1 MDEYLD
7 EYGYSGMYTQLD
19 KNEDSFLKLDSAL
32 RKYKAG
38 VGSMWAY
45 DPESDVS
52 DLKLIA
58 FDYIRA
64 SFEQTLFRNII
75 SVPSAKKP
83 ASSFFAKQEV
93 WEKFRDQHF
102 ATTDSVQEESVEDIM
117 AKNPPDLGRA
127 LKARDKQWKQNVEE
141 SFDDNYVQSWDALQ
155 NHANAAKPLQQ
166 LIKACQ
172 ALEVVDVN
180 QPSFLNDSNV
190 RGCVKSLDEF
200 VLKFKEI
207 LNL

>member
-1 MDEYLD
+1 
-7 EYGYSGMYTQLD
+7 
-19 KNEDSFLKLDSAL
+19 
-32 RKYKAG
+32 
-38 VGSMWAY
+38 
-45 DPESDVS
+45 
-52 DLKLIA
+52 
-58 FDYIRA
+58 
-64 SFEQTLFRNII
+64 
-75 SVPSAKKP
+75 
-83 ASSFFAKQEV
+83 
-93 WEKFRDQHF
+93 
-102 ATTDSVQEESVEDIM
+102 M